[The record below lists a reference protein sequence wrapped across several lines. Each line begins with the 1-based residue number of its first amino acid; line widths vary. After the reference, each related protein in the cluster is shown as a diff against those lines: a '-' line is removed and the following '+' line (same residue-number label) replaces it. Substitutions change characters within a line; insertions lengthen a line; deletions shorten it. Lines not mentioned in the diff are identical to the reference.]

1 MLDRFVIIIV
11 ELLDGCLI
19 ARTAH
24 GAVDERVRFP
34 GCFDRFASGLVVDG
48 EETRLPPVIGFGSM
62 RVVVQASAERDTDEI
77 GIGSKAAGEKFV

>member
-1 MLDRFVIIIV
+1 MLLLLQQYLSLLGDCLIMLDRFVIIIV

-19 ARTAH
+19 ARPAH

-48 EETRLPPVIGFGSM
+48 EETRLPPVIGFGS
-62 RVVVQASAERDTDEI
+62 I
-77 GIGSKAAGEKFV
+77 H